1 MELLSPAGSLETAAA
16 AFQYGADAVYCG
28 LHQFSARADAVN
40 FSTEE
45 LEVLLGMARQD
56 AARPRKVYLTL
67 NTLLRQAELPEMLET
82 LARLEEL
89 RPDGIIVQDL
99 GLARLVK
106 RHFPSLVLHASTQM
120 AIHSLDGL
128 RACRA
133 LGFRRIIAARELTL
147 NEISAMAAEP
157 DIEVEVFVH
166 GALCYAYSGLCLL
179 SSVLRGASG
188 NRGEC
193 TYVCRNAW
201 DIVDGRRTL
210 ARGCCVMSMKDLAQ
224 PDAIGALSRAGVAS
238 VKIEGRKKTPLY
250 VAAVTNYYRKLL
262 DNSFREGERE
272 ACEQD
277 IRSIFSRPWTQLFL
291 PGAHRFGVTD
301 TAGTGPRGCRAGHVL
316 AFTHATAARPPA
328 LRLVTEDITLERHDG
343 LQAELPGRTRPYG
356 FPVDTI
362 TLFRQGGG
370 GRRESVFSVPP
381 GSTIEIPLPND
392 APELPAGTPLFC
404 TSSQQTQR
412 RYEWPSIRPALQRQR
427 QRVTIAVSL
436 TENALEGTMT
446 LARDGAEPLTAA
458 VTLPVEGAGLSPAR
472 KPPEENEA
480 ALHDALAKLGDTP
493 YVADDIALTNPRN
506 LFAPASQ
513 VNTLRRTLAERLA
526 ALQEEAR
533 HARMEAIAEECLP
546 KTPSIVADAEPEWI
560 VKIDRPHALNL
571 LSEKQL
577 SHLREVVFDLSQS
590 RPEEILETLPELARR
605 VGAKRLRLALPAILR
620 DTDAGGAG
628 RAKTWRPLVREL
640 AAQGYRSWQVAS
652 LGAMQLLKEEGLV
665 ADAAD
670 LTADWPLYCNNLQA
684 AQMLMEMGI
693 KRVTLA
699 PDDTIENTCLLAER
713 LGEQAEVPVLQDT
726 PLAFSAV
733 CANASLKGNCPGPHQ
748 CAFRQFELSNRN
760 GERLLVINNRCQSV
774 YINKE
779 YMDRRNDI
787 AALRRSGAR
796 LLRTDFIWR
805 DWSPAQIRDTLAD
818 LL

>member
-1 MELLSPAGSLETAAA
+1 MELLAPAGSLETAAA

-40 FSTEE
+40 FSADE

-56 AARPRKVYLTL
+56 ATRPRKVYLTL
-67 NTLLRQAELPEMLET
+67 NTLLRQEELPALLET

-89 RPDGIIVQDL
+89 RPDALIVQDL
-99 GLARLVK
+99 GLVRLVK
-106 RHFPSLVLHASTQM
+106 RHFPRLALHASTQM

-128 RACRA
+128 RACRDM
-133 LGFRRIIAARELTL
+133 GFRRVIAARELTL
-147 NEISAMAAEP
+147 NEIAAMAAEP

-201 DIVDGRRTL
+201 DISANGRTL
-210 ARGCCVMSMKDLAQ
+210 ARACPVMSMKDLAQ
-224 PDAIGALSRAGVAS
+224 PEAVGALARAGVAS

-272 ACEQD
+272 TCEQD
-277 IRSIFSRPWTQLFL
+277 IRTIFSRPWTQFFL
-291 PGAHRFGVTD
+291 PGARRFGLTD
-301 TAGTGPRGCRAGHVL
+301 TAVTGPRGCRAGRVL
-316 AFTHATAARPPA
+316 AYTPATPARPPL

-343 LQAELPGRTRPYG
+343 LQAELPGRLRPYG
-356 FPVDTI
+356 FPVDAI

-392 APELPAGTPLFC
+392 APELPAGLPLFC
-404 TSSQQTQR
+404 TSSQQALR

-427 QRVTIAVSL
+427 QRVKIAATL
-436 TENALEGTMT
+436 TETALEGMMVLEDGSAPAASAT
-446 LARDGAEPLTAA
+446 LKA
-458 VTLPVEGAGLSPAR
+458 EGAGLSPAR
-472 KPPEENEA
+472 KPPEQNEA
-480 ALHDALAKLGDTP
+480 ALRDALAKLGDTP
-493 YVADDIALTNPRN
+493 YLAAEVVVTNPRN

-513 VNTLRRTLAERLA
+513 MNALRRTLAEKLA

-533 HARMEAIAEECLP
+533 HARLEALKAECLP
-546 KTPSIVADAEPEWI
+546 AAPAVTAAEPEWL
-560 VKIDRPHALNL
+560 VKIDRPYALNL
-571 LSEKQL
+571 LSAKSL
-577 SHLREVVFDLSQS
+577 SRLREVVFDLSRS
-590 RPEEILETLPELARR
+590 RPEEVLETLEELARR
-605 VGAKRLRLALPAILR
+605 TGMERLRLALPALLR

-640 AAQGYRSWQVAS
+640 AAQGFRKWQVAG
-652 LGAMQLLKEEGLV
+652 LGALQLLKEEGV
-665 ADAAD
+665 SVQDADI
-670 LTADWPLYCNNLQA
+670 TADWPLYCNNIHA
-684 AQMLMEMGI
+684 AQMLLETGLR
-693 KRVTLA
+693 RVTLA
-699 PDDTIENTCLLAER
+699 PDDTLENLCALAAH
-713 LGEQAEVPVLQDT
+713 LGGTAEVPVFQDT
-726 PLAFSAV
+726 PLAISAV
-733 CANASLKGNCPGPHQ
+733 CANASLKGDCPGPHQ
-748 CAFRQFELSNRN
+748 CDFTQFELANRN

-779 YMDRRNDI
+779 YMDRRGDI
-787 AALRRSGAR
+787 GALRRAGAR
-796 LLRTDFIWR
+796 LLRADFIWR
-805 DWSPAQIRDTLAD
+805 DWSPAQVRDTLG
-818 LL
+818 L